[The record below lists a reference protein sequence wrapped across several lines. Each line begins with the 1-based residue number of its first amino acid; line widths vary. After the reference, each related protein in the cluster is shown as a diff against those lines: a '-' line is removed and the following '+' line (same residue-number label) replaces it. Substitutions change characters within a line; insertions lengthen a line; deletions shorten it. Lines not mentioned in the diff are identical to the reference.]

1 MPTSPIP
8 PGYHALQPYLI
19 CRGAAQAI
27 AFYRELF
34 GAVEVMRMPQ
44 PGSDRLMHAELRLGD
59 SVLMLADEFEAW
71 GVHAPPKYGGT
82 PVSLMHYV
90 PDVDAVFAKAVQL
103 GCRVTFPPTDQFWG
117 DRHAKFTDPFGHVW
131 GVATHQFDPT
141 PEQLAEGAKAF
152 ASGAAEP

>member
-1 MPTSPIP
+1 MPTPPIP
-8 PGYHALQPYLI
+8 PGYHSLQPCFI
-19 CRGAAQAI
+19 CHDAAKAI
-27 AFYRELF
+27 EFYKELF

-71 GVHAPPKYGGT
+71 GVHSPKKYGGS

-90 PDVDAVFAKAVQL
+90 PDVDAVFAKAVQM
-103 GCRVTFPPTDQFWG
+103 GCQAAFPPTDQFWG
-117 DRHAKFTDPFGHVW
+117 DRHCKFTDPFGHVW

-141 PEQLAEGAKAF
+141 PEQLAEGARKF
-152 ASGAAEP
+152 AAGGCE